1 MKVLNVCLVLLVTL
15 LFACPVVAQQ
25 DAKPMTYEQFK
36 EQKDLQTDKG
46 FYTIYRL
53 NDKYYFGD
61 SGRRNGK
68 RSADYHASGT
78 RYGSFCF

>member
-36 EQKDLQTDKG
+36 E
-46 FYTIYRL
+46 
-53 NDKYYFGD
+53 
-61 SGRRNGK
+61 
-68 RSADYHASGT
+68 
-78 RYGSFCF
+78 